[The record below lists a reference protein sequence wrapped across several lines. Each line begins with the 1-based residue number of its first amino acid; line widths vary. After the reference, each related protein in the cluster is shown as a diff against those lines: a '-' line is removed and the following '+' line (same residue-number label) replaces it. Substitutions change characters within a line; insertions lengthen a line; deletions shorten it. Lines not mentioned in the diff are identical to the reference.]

1 MPKQKQY
8 DQDFYDALVE
18 EGFSASAAGY
28 IAAAEM
34 EGAATD
40 ENGFIDSMQT
50 YCNKLGYN
58 EAGPKI
64 SRAMREAREKTRDE
78 ALDMVKELGYGS
90 MKEYYAAMEQEHTRK
105 LGIAKKYGF
114 DSITQYTE
122 AVKKGLIQSD
132 PDFNR

>member
-1 MPKQKQY
+1 MPKQEQY
-8 DQDFYDALVE
+8 DQDFYDALID
-18 EGFSASAAGY
+18 EGFSPGTAGY
-28 IAAAEM
+28 IAGAEM

-50 YCNKLGYN
+50 YCNQLGYN

-78 ALDMVKELGYGS
+78 ALEMVKELGFSS

-105 LGIAKKYGF
+105 LNLVRRHGF
-114 DSITQYTE
+114 DSIAQYTE
-122 AVKKGLIQSD
+122 AVKKGIIQAD
-132 PDFNR
+132 PDFSR